1 MSDCHDSHELKLKSD
16 IFENLSE
23 EIAVVNGS
31 ISPDQVSSS
40 PVVKWVDC
48 TPIHMTVKDFLQC
61 FYNKLGRFK
70 WSSLAKVFGKTK
82 LNIPAELESAYYE
95 SGGDAIR
102 DITTLPME
110 AQIELSKSYLFLQ
123 KALVNPNHVHGRA
136 LTRSEL
142 LFVIKSKG
150 KRCEK
155 IFARMVVALRCP
167 VLNVSVNCVLHFK
180 LSEVP
185 HCIISK
191 DSLNPLVKFDDEDDD
206 ELEYENVSYEA
217 DCESDAEEE
226 PSPTV

>member
-16 IFENLSE
+16 IYENLSE

-31 ISPDQVSSS
+31 ISPDQVNSSLI
-40 PVVKWVDC
+40 VKTVDC
-48 TPIHMTVKDFLQC
+48 TPIHMTVKDFFQC

-70 WSSLAKVFGKTK
+70 WSSLAKVFGKTR

-102 DITTLPME
+102 DITTLPTE
-110 AQIELSKSYLFLQ
+110 AQIELSKSFLFLQ

-136 LTRSEL
+136 LTCSEL

-150 KRCEK
+150 PRCEK
-155 IFARMVVALRCP
+155 IFTRMVVALRCP

-180 LSEVP
+180 LSDVP
-185 HCIISK
+185 HCIKSK
-191 DSLNPLVKFDDEDDD
+191 DSLNALVKFIDEDDD
-206 ELEYENVSYEA
+206 ELECENVTYEA
-217 DCESDAEEE
+217 DCEAGCDEEQ
-226 PSPTV
+226 SPV